1 MAEKTDKL
9 YIGHRQ
15 RLRERFI
22 VGGYKAFQQYELLE
36 LLLTYSIQRRD
47 VKPVAKILVQ
57 KFGSISKVFDAE
69 YNELKNITG
78 IGDSSAILIN
88 LFKGL
93 SIEYHVDKVK
103 EMKQLSSPGNVY
115 SFLDSLI
122 SGSRDEK
129 FVSLY
134 LNTKNKLIDYEIS
147 SEGVADHA
155 VVYPRKIIRKALE
168 LNATSLIIAHNHP
181 SGEIAPS
188 KEDISLT
195 ESIKS
200 VCSTMDISL
209 VDHLIIGD
217 GSYYS
222 FCKNNML

>member
-1 MAEKTDKL
+1 MSEKSNKL

-15 RLRERFI
+15 RLRERFV

-36 LLLTYSIQRRD
+36 LLLTFSIQRRD
-47 VKPVAKILVQ
+47 VKPIAKILIK
-57 KFGSISKVFDAE
+57 KFGNISKVFDAE
-69 YNELKNITG
+69 YHELKKIKG
-78 IGDSSAILIN
+78 VGDSSATLIN

-103 EMKQLSSPGNVY
+103 EMEQLSTPDNVH
-115 SFLDSLI
+115 SFLNSLI
-122 SGSRDEK
+122 SGARDEK

-181 SGEIAPS
+181 SGEINPS
-188 KEDISLT
+188 KEDINLT

-200 VCSTMDISL
+200 VCCTMDISL
-209 VDHLIIGD
+209 IDHLIIGKN
-217 GSYYS
+217 SYYS
-222 FCKNNML
+222 FCKNDML